1 MVSRLLDITAGASG
15 KAALA
20 RPALQDLA
28 APRTRRVN
36 AKRHGVRNASS
47 ALAVKP
53 ALSTNLENFVSHPLR
68 HLARLL
74 PFNFQFSS

>member
-1 MVSRLLDITAGASG
+1 MIHYTRHHGGGQWKSGAGA
-15 KAALA
+15 
-20 RPALQDLA
+20 PALQDLA

-53 ALSTNLENFVSHPLR
+53 VLSTNLENFVSHPLR